1 MQESADFDYEALWQ
15 TAFQGALSKHGVDRS
30 EASNQDPAYQ
40 EALREAFGFFL
51 LTCYAA
57 SIRESRATPWCTLEG
72 LDAARLVAMETLKL
86 HPHNARSMVEQD
98 LIWALQSELRQFP
111 LPEAAQNVCRQTLS
125 DAGLATCLGEAPG
138 A

>member
-1 MQESADFDYEALWQ
+1 MQERADFDYEALWQ
-15 TAFQGALSKHGVDRS
+15 TARQGALSKHGVARS
-30 EASNQDPAYQ
+30 EADTQNPAYQ

-57 SIRESRATPWCTLEG
+57 SIRESRATLWCTLEG
-72 LDAARLVAMETLKL
+72 LDAARLVAMEKLKL

-98 LIWALQSELRQFP
+98 LIWALQSELREFT
-111 LPEAAQNVCRQTLS
+111 LPEGALNACRQTLN
-125 DAGLATCLGEAPG
+125 DAGLSECLADAPN